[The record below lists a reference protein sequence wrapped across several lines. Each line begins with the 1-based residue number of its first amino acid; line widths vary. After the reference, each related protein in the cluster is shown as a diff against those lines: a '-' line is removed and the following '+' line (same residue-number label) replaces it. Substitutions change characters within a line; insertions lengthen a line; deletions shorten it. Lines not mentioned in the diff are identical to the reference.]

1 MLKEKDILSPCC
13 DARLEKTSS
22 GFFCVCMECG
32 VAWSIGFAQKL
43 HEDKINKKYIELVRR
58 LEELEKKI
66 KTSENYV
73 VQKDNRNELKL
84 LIKEQIAI
92 HNLKDTHI
100 TEELLLHNIMGLVDE
115 YVRRLK
121 ESEK

>member
-1 MLKEKDILSPCC
+1 MLDEKDLI
-13 DARLEKTSS
+13 
-22 GFFCVCMECG
+22 
-32 VAWSIGFAQKL
+32 
-43 HEDKINKKYIELVRR
+43 RR
-58 LEELEKKI
+58 LENLEEKV
-66 KTSENYV
+66 KTFGNYV
-73 VQKDNRNELKL
+73 VQKDNRNELIL